1 MASFSGISQMTA
13 SLPLIWDVSACMYIY
28 ILPKKNNKSQKQNN
42 KKPTVTEQRTN

>member
-28 ILPKKNNKSQKQNN
+28 ILPKKTIKAKNKITKSQQ
-42 KKPTVTEQRTN
+42 